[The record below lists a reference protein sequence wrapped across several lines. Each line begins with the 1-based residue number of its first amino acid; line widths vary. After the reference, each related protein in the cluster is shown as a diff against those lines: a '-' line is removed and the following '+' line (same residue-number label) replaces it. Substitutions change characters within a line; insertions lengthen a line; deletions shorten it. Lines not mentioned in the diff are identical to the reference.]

1 MFIFWQPITAK
12 IVFMSAQIAQFRNP
26 AYHEA
31 LDLLSEAHTYISYRQ
46 ALDET
51 KVPADQRLLM
61 SYETMRLTARL
72 TQIMA
77 WLMMQRAVQQG
88 DMTMD
93 EVGFDPAIEVSADVL
108 SLDERE
114 IEESELP
121 RGLKYLMEKSHNLYV
136 RIKRLEEQNRTV
148 H

>member
-1 MFIFWQPITAK
+1 
-12 IVFMSAQIAQFRNP
+12 MSAQIAQFRQP

-46 ALDET
+46 ALDES
-51 KVPADQRLLM
+51 KMAPRQRLLM

-88 DMTMD
+88 EMGR
-93 EVGFDPAIEVSADVL
+93 EEIGFDATTEISADVL
-108 SLDERE
+108 ALDERE

-121 RGLKYLMEKSHNLYV
+121 RGLKYLMEKSHHLYT
-136 RIKRLEEQNRTV
+136 RIQRLEEQYKTV

>member
-1 MFIFWQPITAK
+1 MQNKSMT
-12 IVFMSAQIAQFRNP
+12 AQIAQFKNP

-46 ALDET
+46 ALDES
-51 KVPADQRLLM
+51 KMDPRQRLLM

-88 DMTMD
+88 DMQRED
-93 EVGFDPAIEVSADVL
+93 AGFDPAIEVSAEVL
-108 SLDERE
+108 ALDERE
-114 IEESELP
+114 VEESDLP
-121 RGLKYLMEKSHNLYV
+121 RGLRYLLEKSHTLYS
-136 RIKRLEEQNRTV
+136 RIQRLEEQYKTV

>member
-1 MFIFWQPITAK
+1 MQT
-12 IVFMSAQIAQFRNP
+12 AQISQFRNP

-46 ALDET
+46 ALDES
-51 KVPADQRLLM
+51 KMSSRQRLLM

-88 DMTMD
+88 DLPRD
-93 EVGFDPAIEVSADVL
+93 ETGFDPATEVSANVL
-108 SLDERE
+108 ALDERE
-114 IEESELP
+114 LDEADLP
-121 RGLKYLMEKSHNLYV
+121 RGLKYLMEKSHGLYT
-136 RIKRLEEQNRTV
+136 RIQRLEEQYKTV

>member
-1 MFIFWQPITAK
+1 
-12 IVFMSAQIAQFRNP
+12 MSAQIAQFRNP

-46 ALDET
+46 ALDES
-51 KVPADQRLLM
+51 KMDARQRLLM

-77 WLMMQRAVQQG
+77 WLMMERAVQKG
-88 DMTMD
+88 EMGRD
-93 EVGFDPAIEVSADVL
+93 EAGFDPAIEVSADVL
-108 SLDERE
+108 ALDERE
-114 IEESELP
+114 AEESLLP
-121 RGLKYLMEKSHNLYV
+121 RGLQYLMEKSHVLYT
-136 RIKRLEEQNRTV
+136 RIQRLEEQYKTV

>member
-1 MFIFWQPITAK
+1 MA
-12 IVFMSAQIAQFRNP
+12 AQIAQFKSP

-46 ALDET
+46 ALDES
-51 KVPADQRLLM
+51 KLPPRQRLLM

-88 DMTMD
+88 EMQREET
-93 EVGFDPAIEVSADVL
+93 GFDPAIEVSAEVL
-108 SLDERE
+108 ALDERE

-121 RGLKYLMEKSHNLYV
+121 RGLKYLMEKSHALYT
-136 RIKRLEEQNRTV
+136 RIQRIEERYKTI

>member
-1 MFIFWQPITAK
+1 MT
-12 IVFMSAQIAQFRNP
+12 AQIAQFRNP

-46 ALDET
+46 ALDES
-51 KVPADQRLLM
+51 KMSPRQRLLM

-88 DMTMD
+88 DMGRD
-93 EVGFDPAIEVSADVL
+93 ETGFDPAIEVSTEVL
-108 SLDERE
+108 ALDERE
-114 IEESELP
+114 TEEAELP
-121 RGLKYLMEKSHNLYV
+121 RGLRYLMEKSHGLYT
-136 RIKRLEEQNRTV
+136 RIQRLEEQYKVV

>member
-1 MFIFWQPITAK
+1 MTAAQT
-12 IVFMSAQIAQFRNP
+12 AQIAQFRNP

-46 ALDET
+46 ALDES
-51 KVPADQRLLM
+51 KMSPRQRLLM

-77 WLMMQRAVQQG
+77 WLMMQRAIQHG
-88 DMTMD
+88 DIGRD
-93 EVGFDPAIEVSADVL
+93 DAGFDPAIEVSVDVL
-108 SLDERE
+108 ALDERE
-114 IEESELP
+114 LEEAELP
-121 RGLKYLMEKSHNLYV
+121 RGLRYLMEKSHNLYT
-136 RIKRLEEQNRTV
+136 RIQRLEEQYKTV

>member
-1 MFIFWQPITAK
+1 MTAQT
-12 IVFMSAQIAQFRNP
+12 AQIAQFRSP

-46 ALDET
+46 ALDES
-51 KVPADQRLLM
+51 KLDPKQRLLM

-77 WLMMQRAVQQG
+77 WLMAQRAVQQG
-88 DMTMD
+88 EMTREDM
-93 EVGFDPAIEVSADVL
+93 GFDKETEISAELL
-108 SLDERE
+108 SLDDRE
-114 IEESELP
+114 AEESFLP
-121 RGLKYLMEKSHNLYV
+121 RGLRYLMEKSHNLYV
-136 RIKRLEEQNRTV
+136 RILRLEKQFKTV

>member
-1 MFIFWQPITAK
+1 M
-12 IVFMSAQIAQFRNP
+12 VAQVAQFKNP

-46 ALDET
+46 ALDES
-51 KVPADQRLLM
+51 KLPPRQRLLM

-77 WLMMQRAVQQG
+77 WLMMHRAVQQG
-88 DMTMD
+88 DMEREET
-93 EVGFDPAIEVSADVL
+93 GFDAAIEISADVL
-108 SLDERE
+108 ALDERE
-114 IEESELP
+114 IEEAELP
-121 RGLKYLMEKSHNLYV
+121 RGLKYLMEKSHALYT
-136 RIKRLEEQNRTV
+136 RIQRLEERYKTV